1 MYQRSD
7 LAPEIRTLASEVFN
21 RSWQFLE
28 QDPVLAGQDRE
39 SLQEQLAELIL
50 TVLNEGDRNIV
61 ATANQAIAALRQRY
75 ARGRADTLE
84 NAA

>member
-50 TVLNEGDRNIV
+50 TVMNEGDRNIV
-61 ATANQAIAALRQRY
+61 STANQAIAALRQRY
-75 ARGRADTLE
+75 ARERTPTLE
-84 NAA
+84 NVA